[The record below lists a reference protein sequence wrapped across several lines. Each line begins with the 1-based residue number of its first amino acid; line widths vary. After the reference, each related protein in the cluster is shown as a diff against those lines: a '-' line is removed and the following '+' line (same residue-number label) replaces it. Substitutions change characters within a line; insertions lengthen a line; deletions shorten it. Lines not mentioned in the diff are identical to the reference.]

1 MHSFGRFLLH
11 ASYKL
16 GPILNAEN
24 KVVSKTVKVSA
35 PKELSGKHIMA
46 QGSNYRLW

>member
-1 MHSFGRFLLH
+1 MHSFSRFLLH

-16 GPILNAEN
+16 GPILNAES

-35 PKELSGKHIMA
+35 PTELGEEHIMA